1 MNRLLLTITVAA
13 LCVTLAPCRVMAQE
27 ITRLEVHISGGTVKT
42 SLTLSLEESQIKLIS
57 EGLQKEIAFYI
68 DIFRKWNL
76 WPDEF
81 IKGKKI
87 SRTLIANPVK
97 GEYKVIS
104 IEGNT
109 ILEKRFNSFDSM
121 IKWALNIKEATLVTD
136 ALSDDSSYFVRIT
149 VESVKQ
155 KPQQMLGYVFFFVDD
170 RDFKIKKDSATF
182 TPLVK

>member
-1 MNRLLLTITVAA
+1 MNRLLLSITVAA
-13 LCVTLAPCRVMAQE
+13 LCVTLAPCRVTAQE
-27 ITRLEVHISGGTVKT
+27 ITRLEVNVSGGTVKT
-42 SLTLSLEESQIKLIS
+42 SLTLSLDESQIKLIG
-57 EGLQKEIAFYI
+57 EGLQKEIVFYI

-87 SRTLIANPVK
+87 YRTLMANPVK

-121 IKWALNIKEATLVTD
+121 IKWALSIKDTTLVTETLT
-136 ALSDDSSYFVRIT
+136 ADSSYFVRVM

-170 RDFKIKKDSATF
+170 RDFKIKKDSEMF
-182 TPLVK
+182 TPVVK